1 MNLLPKSLRTRT
13 VLLVALAFILFL
25 TFFFLSSFLSIR
37 NSLLLRADG
46 EVAGQL
52 RAVAAQLRP
61 GMTESEIARIVAPH
75 SSIGESR
82 LHCVIFERR
91 RDSVIRLYP
100 SRSIEKGLGDVTDK
114 IVQSAGA
121 QVPTVTG
128 SDGKRVIMVSS
139 DGFVVAAA
147 YDTIAIDEAEDSIV
161 QVFAYY
167 LLAGLVIAALVGVLI
182 SRILARPIG
191 VLAASAREIV
201 RRPEPD
207 HARLPVSARISEVAE
222 LATAINNLLDARER
236 SVEHMRNFAADAA
249 HELRTPL
256 SVLKGE
262 IEVELKILPED
273 DERGELL
280 RSNLEEIDRLIA
292 IVQDLLELAE
302 IEQEEP
308 DAVNSVCSLRSAVEY
323 AVGRLVPLA
332 NDRGIHIQTPKQD
345 VLVAASEER
354 MTRLI
359 YNLLLNAV
367 QHSGT
372 ATEITV
378 RLLLSDTQ
386 CMLEVEDY
394 GVGIPRDRLAHLFD
408 RFFRASPR
416 VSTKRRG
423 AGLGLAIAKS
433 IADRYGFRLLVRS
446 EEGSGTTVSV
456 SIPATSVIG

>member
-1 MNLLPKSLRTRT
+1 MTLLPRSLRTRT

-25 TFFFLSSFLSIR
+25 TFFFLSSFFSIR
-37 NSLLLRADG
+37 DSLLRRTDNEVTIQLRKV
-46 EVAGQL
+46 VAGL
-52 RAVAAQLRP
+52 RPAMTEAEMAAIVAA
-61 GMTESEIARIVAPH
+61 H
-75 SSIGESR
+75 NSIGESR
-82 LHCVIFERR
+82 LSITIFEKQG
-91 RDSVIRLYP
+91 DS
-100 SRSIEKGLGDVTDK
+100 
-114 IVQSAGA
+114 IVQCFPKLRAELETRRITPLPSSERSLSVSAGSDSRRTLTLESGN
-121 QVPTVTG
+121 VVVTA
-128 SDGKRVIMVSS
+128 V
-139 DGFVVAAA
+139 

-262 IEVELKILPED
+262 IEVELRILPEG

-323 AVGRLVPLA
+323 AAGRLMPLA
-332 NDRGIHIQTPKQD
+332 NDRGIHIQTLKQD

-354 MTRLI
+354 MTRLV

-367 QHSGT
+367 QHSRT
-372 ATEITV
+372 AREITV
-378 RLLLSDTQ
+378 RLVLSDTH
-386 CMLEVEDY
+386 CTLEVEDH

-408 RFFRASPR
+408 RFFRASPGA
-416 VSTKRRG
+416 SSQRRG

-433 IADRYGFRLLVRS
+433 IADRYGFRLSVRS